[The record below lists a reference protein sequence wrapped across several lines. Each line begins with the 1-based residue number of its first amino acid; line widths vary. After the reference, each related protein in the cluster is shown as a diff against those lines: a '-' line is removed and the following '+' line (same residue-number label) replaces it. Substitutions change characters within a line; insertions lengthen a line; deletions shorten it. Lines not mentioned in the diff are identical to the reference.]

1 MADVNVGE
9 AAMVVADGNGQEG
22 ILLSACYIVAH
33 GILDSLGCGTLHLEV
48 DSIDGSNLSLP
59 KATSGASTKVAL
71 QLTHRLDVVDGEDDV
86 VKAEVDGV
94 DSTPDTRA

>member
-22 ILLSACYIVAH
+22 KLLLACYIVAH
-33 GILDSLGCGTLHLEV
+33 GILDLGCGTLHLEV

-71 QLTHRLDVVDGEDDV
+71 QLTQRLDVVDGEDDV